1 MLKLKDGYRLGDN
14 VVFEMYHYENDVLRF
29 AEFYVVQGREGGKGS
44 KIFDEDGKP
53 LMDNGEPATYVPA
66 TLYDEAEYV
75 CPSDRTW
82 ARESSPRLQFDT
94 ILTVAR
100 KVHVQWKAGEYT
112 PDGSKPALTSGQ
124 QKDKDGV
131 DALVERFQSI
141 IGTTYDN

>member
-1 MLKLKDGYRLGDN
+1 MLKLKDVYRLGDSA
-14 VVFEMYHYENDVLRF
+14 VFEICHYEGDAAQF
-29 AEFYVVQGREGGKGS
+29 TESYVVQGREGGKGS

-75 CPSDRTW
+75 CPSGRTW

-100 KVHVQWKAGEYT
+100 KVHGEWKAGEYT

-141 IGTTYDN
+141 IGTTYDS

>member
-1 MLKLKDGYRLGDN
+1 MLKLKDVYRLGDN
-14 VVFEMYHYENDVLRF
+14 AVFEMYHYENDVLQF
-29 AEFYVVQGREGGKGS
+29 AESYVVQGREGGKGS

-53 LMDNGEPATYVPA
+53 LMDIGEPATYVPA
-66 TLYDEAEYV
+66 TLYDGAEYV
-75 CPSDRTW
+75 CPSGRTW

-100 KVHVQWKAGEYT
+100 KVHGEWKSGEYT
-112 PDGSKPALTSGQ
+112 PDVSKPALTSGQ